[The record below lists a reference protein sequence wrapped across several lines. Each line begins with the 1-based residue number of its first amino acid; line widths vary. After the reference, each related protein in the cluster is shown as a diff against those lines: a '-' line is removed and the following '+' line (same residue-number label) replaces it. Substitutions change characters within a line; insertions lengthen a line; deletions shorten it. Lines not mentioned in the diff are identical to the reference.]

1 MLGAGPI
8 GLAQSLSNVT
18 LQYKKRNVIVMKK
31 FITLLLALIMIVG
44 LVGCSNEQSATDPS
58 NQNGETENHTKVS
71 ENILLETDISVIKK
85 KAMTVNTTET
95 SETYIV
101 EGILEDVFD
110 GVYYITVDKD
120 GNVVEKY
127 FMATVLKLN
136 YQHSEEDHS
145 LIIDEKEFQEV
156 TNELYEKVKKF
167 GSNKSS
173 VLGSKVYWN
182 GEFTSDECAI
192 SNIPN
197 IIKEFR
203 DEEKPL
209 RSYTTNYYDH
219 DADFDWVLTFYESN
233 PYEVV
238 VVINN

>member
-1 MLGAGPI
+1 
-8 GLAQSLSNVT
+8 
-18 LQYKKRNVIVMKK
+18 MKK
-31 FITLLLALIMIVG
+31 VIIFLLSVLILVG
-44 LVGCSNEQSATDPS
+44 LVGCSNEQSATDNSTNTEP
-58 NQNGETENHTKVS
+58 EKVVVTENM
-71 ENILLETDISVIKK
+71 LLEKDASVLKS
-85 KAMTVNTTET
+85 KATTITTTET
-95 SETYIV
+95 GETYVI
-101 EGILEDVFD
+101 EGTLDDIFEGF
-110 GVYYITVDKD
+110 YYIQVDKD
-120 GNVVEKY
+120 GNVINSY
-127 FMATVLKLN
+127 FMTTVMKLN
-136 YQHSEEDHS
+136 YHHSDTGE
-145 LIIDEKEFQEV
+145 IIVDEKEFQEV

-167 GSNKSS
+167 GNNKSS
-173 VLGSKVYWN
+173 ILGSKVYWN

-219 DADFDWVLTFYESN
+219 DANFDWVLTFYESN

>member
-1 MLGAGPI
+1 
-8 GLAQSLSNVT
+8 
-18 LQYKKRNVIVMKK
+18 MKK
-31 FITLLLALIMIVG
+31 FITLLLALIMIIG

-58 NQNGETENHTKVS
+58 KQNGETENHTKVS
-71 ENILLETDISVIKK
+71 ENILLETDVSVIKK

-95 SETYIV
+95 GESYIV

-110 GVYYITVDKD
+110 GIYYITVDKD
-120 GNVVEKY
+120 GNIVEKY

-167 GSNKSS
+167 GSNKSPI
-173 VLGSKVYWN
+173 LGSKVYWN

-219 DADFDWVLTFYESN
+219 DAGFDWVLTFYESN